1 MKHFNISEFDSPD
14 VIGSGEIMN
23 KDFLNMLDKARE
35 LADTPFK
42 ITSGVRSEAH
52 NKKVGGV
59 SNSSHILGYAADV
72 ACNDSVSRFK
82 ILSALIKA
90 GFNRIGIADTFI
102 HIDNDPGKSENV
114 IWTY

>member
-14 VIGSGEIMN
+14 VIGSGEKMN
-23 KDFLNMLDKARE
+23 KEFLNRLDLARE

-82 ILSALIKA
+82 ILNALIKA

>member
-1 MKHFNISEFDSPD
+1 MKYFNINEFDSPD
-14 VIGSGEIMN
+14 VIGSGDKMN
-23 KDFLNMLDKARE
+23 KEFLNMLDLARE

-72 ACNDSVSRFK
+72 ACNDSVSRYK
-82 ILSALIKA
+82 IITALLKA
-90 GFNRIGIADTFI
+90 GFDRIGIAKTFI
-102 HIDNDPGKSENV
+102 HVDNDPDKATGV
-114 IWTY
+114 IWIY

>member
-1 MKHFNISEFDSPD
+1 MKYFNINEFDSPD
-14 VIGSGEIMN
+14 VIGSGEKMN
-23 KDFLNMLDKARE
+23 KEFLNMLDLARE

-72 ACNDSVSRFK
+72 ACNDSVSRYK
-82 ILSALIKA
+82 IITALLKA
-90 GFNRIGIADTFI
+90 GFDRIGIAKTFI
-102 HIDNDPGKSENV
+102 HVDNDPDKATGV